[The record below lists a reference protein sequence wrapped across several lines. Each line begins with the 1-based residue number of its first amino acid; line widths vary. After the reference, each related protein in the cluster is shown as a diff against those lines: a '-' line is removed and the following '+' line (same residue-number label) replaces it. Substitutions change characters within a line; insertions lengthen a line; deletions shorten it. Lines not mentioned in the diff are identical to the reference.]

1 MGYSK
6 MSNVKKPLKNKIRI
20 IVLPILAILLA
31 VFGCISYI
39 IVSYK
44 EVITSYTD
52 EYYRI
57 ALVSGSMDKFEISLK
72 DYIRYGSEEYYD
84 ELEADYKT
92 FYHKFSNLYYDRFEY
107 DQSIRYEIE
116 NISILLGRIDTS
128 MKKITNDPDSETAE
142 QVYNDD
148 ISIYLAESRGIVAD
162 ILDTQVEISNSTYA
176 SVSGGSFVCMVF
188 MSVSLVGFI
197 LMVVYLFVF
206 VHFRITR
213 PIQEIEEWAEMF
225 RDDYCQ
231 MSPLKFNKEDEIQ
244 QISESFNIVRDK
256 MRESQKNNEE
266 LNEALT
272 KLRKEEEYKKK
283 FVQLLYEEKRE
294 KDNISSVAQHDGL
307 TGLYNRRTFD
317 DFVNEFIVR
326 RPGNKDGALF
336 LIDMDNF
343 KGVNDSLGHLQGDEA
358 LKTLAGAMRV
368 VFSGGYLGRYGGD
381 EFIAFI
387 VGCTT
392 ETDMER
398 YAGELCRKMHKKL
411 EYNGKTVQ
419 LSVSIGAASS
429 VGVKACSEL
438 YMRADKALY
447 HSKEN
452 GRNRYTV
459 FTDALQK
466 SE

>member
-1 MGYSK
+1 
-6 MSNVKKPLKNKIRI
+6 
-20 IVLPILAILLA
+20 
-31 VFGCISYI
+31 
-39 IVSYK
+39 
-44 EVITSYTD
+44 
-52 EYYRI
+52 
-57 ALVSGSMDKFEISLK
+57 
-72 DYIRYGSEEYYD
+72 
-84 ELEADYKT
+84 
-92 FYHKFSNLYYDRFEY
+92 
-107 DQSIRYEIE
+107 
-116 NISILLGRIDTS
+116 
-128 MKKITNDPDSETAE
+128 
-142 QVYNDD
+142 
-148 ISIYLAESRGIVAD
+148 
-162 ILDTQVEISNSTYA
+162 
-176 SVSGGSFVCMVF
+176 
-188 MSVSLVGFI
+188 
-197 LMVVYLFVF
+197 
-206 VHFRITR
+206 
-213 PIQEIEEWAEMF
+213 
-225 RDDYCQ
+225 

-266 LNEALT
+266 LNEALS

-294 KDNISSVAQHDGL
+294 KDTISNVAQHDGL

-429 VGVKACSEL
+429 VGIKACSEL
-438 YMRADKALY
+438 YTRADKALY

-459 FTDALQK
+459 FTDALEK
-466 SE
+466 ANNIHGENVL